1 MSTDDARTRRRAPTW
16 ARPSQARYTEALE
29 TWRTAAELVRDR
41 WHQFKVAEREARPF
55 MFAAYAAAL
64 DREEAAAGAL
74 ALLTVEQAA

>member
-1 MSTDDARTRRRAPTW
+1 MTTREAIPPDQTARAAS
-16 ARPSQARYTEALE
+16 ARSPYTEALE
-29 TWRTAAELVRDR
+29 AWRTTAELVRDR
-41 WHQFKVAEREARPF
+41 WHQFKVAERESRPF